1 MAKMKTKLKAI
12 NSKRNNVEQ
21 ISNLEDRIMEITKLE
36 QQTQIQI

>member
-1 MAKMKTKLKAI
+1 MKTKLKAI